1 MKKTKLIPWEDARKE
16 MFTNEQ
22 LKELDMKAEKK
33 IAIRMLKE
41 LRSKKKLTQEDLAII
56 SGVPR
61 TTISRIET
69 GKRNISIDKLIL
81 IANALDRDLE
91 IRFVDR
97 RGNS

>member
-56 SGVPR
+56 SGIPR

-69 GKRNISIDKLIL
+69 GKRNISIDKLIM

-97 RGNS
+97 KANS

>member
-1 MKKTKLIPWEDARKE
+1 MKKTKSIPWEDARKE

>member
-22 LKELDMKAEKK
+22 LKELDMKADKK

>member
-69 GKRNISIDKLIL
+69 GKRNISIDKLIM

-97 RGNS
+97 KANS

>member
-22 LKELDMKAEKK
+22 LKELHMKAEKK

>member
-1 MKKTKLIPWEDARKE
+1 
-16 MFTNEQ
+16 
-22 LKELDMKAEKK
+22 MKAEKK